1 MTFTGNYPA
10 SITAG
15 KVVVIATAESSD
27 WGVANAVV
35 NSASTTQISVSVY
48 TWKSN
53 DVATTGNR
61 NTNGIYLTL
70 MLGQ

>member
-1 MTFTGNYPA
+1 
-10 SITAG
+10 
-15 KVVVIATAESSD
+15 
-27 WGVANAVV
+27 VANCRVD
-35 NSASTTQISVSVY
+35 SASATQISVSVF

-70 MLGQ
+70 LLGQ